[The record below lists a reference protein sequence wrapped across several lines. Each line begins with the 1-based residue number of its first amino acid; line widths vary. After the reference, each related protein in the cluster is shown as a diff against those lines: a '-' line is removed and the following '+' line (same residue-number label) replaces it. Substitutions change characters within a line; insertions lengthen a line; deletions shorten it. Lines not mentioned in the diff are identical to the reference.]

1 MPRDEPQ
8 LRLFGPDGKNNED
21 DAGGDDDDDGDIGN
35 LDEAIYQVVD
45 QAKEGDH
52 HPGHQE
58 ANLALVEGGGYCHED
73 NAAIILDYRK
83 DSDW

>member
-21 DAGGDDDDDGDIGN
+21 DAGGDDDDDGDISN

-52 HPGHQE
+52 QPGHQE
-58 ANLALVEGGGYCHED
+58 ACLALVEGLG
-73 NAAIILDYRK
+73 
-83 DSDW
+83 

>member
-21 DAGGDDDDDGDIGN
+21 DAGGDDDDGGISN

-45 QAKEGDH
+45 KAKEGDH

-58 ANLALVEGGGYCHED
+58 ASLALVEGGSYCHED
-73 NAAIILDYRK
+73 NDAIILDYRK
-83 DSDW
+83 EYD

>member
-8 LRLFGPDGKNNED
+8 WRLFGPDGKNNED
-21 DAGGDDDDDGDIGN
+21 DGDDDYDDGIGH
-35 LDEAIYQVVD
+35 LDEVIYQVVD

-58 ANLALVEGGGYCHED
+58 ACLALVEGLG
-73 NAAIILDYRK
+73 
-83 DSDW
+83 